1 MGLIDQIGLN
11 HLILSLNYSG
21 KSSLS
26 ESWQDATPPG
36 HDTNIWT
43 EVLGATGSVDRDAT
57 EVGYLKQVFTGPAN
71 ADTARLHSVHEWPVA
86 PTLWGADMLYKRFVF
101 GWECKFVSVDSIEN
115 GGPAA
120 AGFFMGLAPSTVAT
134 RATQEL
140 IGFVLTANALNSLT
154 DDGGTETLNAV
165 GAPTLTDWHV
175 LAIECYAGGV
185 NFYVDGAVMANH
197 ITNIPDGNYY
207 LTWYV
212 PQEAAANGGQL
223 HLGALGCFYE
233 FVVR

>member
-1 MGLIDQIGLN
+1 MIDVIGLY
-11 HLILSLNYSG
+11 HLLISLNASG

-36 HDTNIWT
+36 HDVNIWT
-43 EVLGATGSVDRDAT
+43 EVAGGTGGAARDAT
-57 EVGYLKQVFTGPAN
+57 EVGYLKQLFTGPAN
-71 ADTARLHSVHEWPVA
+71 ADTARLHSVHQWPVA
-86 PTLWGADMLYKRFVF
+86 PTLWGAEMMYKRFVLI
-101 GWECKFVSVDSIEN
+101 WECKFVTVASILN
-115 GGPAA
+115 GGPAT

-140 IGFVLTANALNSLT
+140 IGFVLTADALNSLT
-154 DDGGTETLNAV
+154 DDGGTETLSAV
-165 GAPTLTDWHV
+165 GAPVVTNWHL
-175 LAIECYAGGV
+175 LAIECYAAGV
-185 NFYVDGAVMANH
+185 NFYVDGAVAAQH
-197 ITNIPDGNYY
+197 TTNIPDENYY

-212 PQEAAANGGQL
+212 PQEVAANGGQL